1 MSVTIAEIMQEA
13 SLPPM
18 VNAGKQPKAAMR
30 KTAGRTVIE
39 YAERISVNWHNTTAS
54 IMKVAADCYSA
65 KTELSSFEKH
75 DLIERLPFGESMFS
89 KLASIGGDKKLSE
102 NQRLLPPSIS
112 TIDLIRKLSPEQFET
127 AKIEKVLKPNV
138 TRDEI
143 EEWTR
148 SKADNPARTKASG
161 PEMPLA
167 LYCIYPEQLLDAEQH
182 AKVWGTVLQMAES
195 HGMKAAN
202 FTGENLISQIKAFF
216 SKMVVAA

>member
-1 MSVTIAEIMQEA
+1 MSVSIAEIMQE
-13 SLPPM
+13 SSRPLM
-18 VNAGKQPKAAMR
+18 VKAGKEPKAAVR
-30 KTAGRTVIE
+30 KAAGKSVVE

-65 KTELSSFEKH
+65 KTELSSSEKQ
-75 DLIERLPFGESMFS
+75 DLLERLPFGGSMFS

-102 NQRLLPPSIS
+102 NQKLLPPSIS

-148 SKADNPARTKASG
+148 SKADSPARTKDSD
-161 PEMPLA
+161 PELPSA

-182 AKVWGTVLQMAES
+182 AALWGTVVERAES
-195 HGMKAAN
+195 HGMKAAH
-202 FTGENLISQIKAFF
+202 FTGENLISQLKAFF
-216 SKMVVAA
+216 TKKVLAA